1 MHVNEWL
8 RQRELGDLALRL
20 GPGHELHLAL
30 GESGIDPDTPQ
41 RIQVHFD
48 LVPMADQRVEMR
60 KAAAP
65 PSAALGHLRR
75 DAMANAQQTRKP
87 GASRMLRQMHQQ
99 VVASCPQPP
108 DERAFILEL
117 TPGAQPAPVATDTMQ
132 LRERGMALEH
142 RRRVVIDE
150 RIDLE

>member
-1 MHVNEWL
+1 M
-8 RQRELGDLALRL
+8 RQGELGDLALRL

-30 GESGIDPDTPQ
+30 GESGIDTDTPQ
-41 RIQVHFD
+41 RIQIHFD
-48 LVPMADQRVEMR
+48 LMAMADQRVEMR
-60 KAAAP
+60 EAAAP

-87 GASRMLRQMHQQ
+87 GASRMLRQMHRPA
-99 VVASCPQPP
+99 VASCPQPP
-108 DERAFILEL
+108 DERAFIRE
-117 TPGAQPAPVATDTMQ
+117 PSPDAERAPVATDTMQ